1 MDKKEIIAKHIL
13 EWYSHILF
21 VEEAFEIAEQLT
33 NTEGTLTIKGIKT
46 ILSRWLPESEDGEY
60 DGLVFTIREILRGY
74 YDNVIFDN
82 KEEF

>member
-1 MDKKEIIAKHIL
+1 MDRKEIIAKHIL

-21 VEEAFEIAEQLT
+21 IEEAYEIAEQMT
-33 NTEGTLTIKGIKT
+33 STEGTLTINGIKA
-46 ILSRWLPESEDGEY
+46 ILGRRLPDCEDGEY

-74 YDNVIFDN
+74 YDDVIFDN

>member
-21 VEEAFEIAEQLT
+21 VEEAYEIAEQMT
-33 NTEGTLTIKGIKT
+33 DTEGVLTINGIRT
-46 ILSRWLPESEDGEY
+46 ILGRWLPDCEDGEY
-60 DGLVFTIREILRGY
+60 DGLVFTIRDILRGY
-74 YDNVIFDN
+74 Y